1 MTTKAILYF
10 LGCWP
15 NVASFQD
22 LVNLTLVLGLAY
34 PLPGLEE
41 HLEPQG
47 GLPLHRHTVGE
58 DISVL
63 DQWGLIIRTHRTG
76 EDVGEGIWLVAA
88 R

>member
-1 MTTKAILYF
+1 MHGARVYECIWHAFVILK
-10 LGCWP
+10 
-15 NVASFQD
+15 
-22 LVNLTLVLGLAY
+22 LVLGLEY

-63 DQWGLIIRTHRTG
+63 DQ
-76 EDVGEGIWLVAA
+76 
-88 R
+88 